1 MSHSPTLSR
10 PKLLAGELRLENAG
24 RERAGELR
32 RNCFKPQ
39 PSNVTTENANISK
52 DLAADVVFGSTFG
65 SLTSDSPNGRSTR
78 CSLPLSYVSLP
89 SP

>member
-32 RNCFKPQ
+32 REEIV
-39 PSNVTTENANISK
+39 SNHNRAM
-52 DLAADVVFGSTFG
+52 
-65 SLTSDSPNGRSTR
+65 
-78 CSLPLSYVSLP
+78 
-89 SP
+89 